1 MFRPDTWAH
10 IRVLV
15 TPHAVCVCVCIH
27 ARTQHIHINA
37 PAKLCSILF
46 EGDPSQV
53 AQAADHADK
62 TDTRPKMPKSLTSES
77 PASVVSTIM
86 VSLFCFLILVLRMCV
101 RLVSRRPNPPTSLS
115 WQSAWRSRTFFFILA
130 FNFVTS

>member
-1 MFRPDTWAH
+1 MGSHPSTSDPTCSECACVHTRTHTTHTHQCP
-10 IRVLV
+10 RKLV
-15 TPHAVCVCVCIH
+15 YPSSFI
-27 ARTQHIHINA
+27 
-37 PAKLCSILF
+37 F

-62 TDTRPKMPKSLTSES
+62 MDTRPKMPKSLTSES
-77 PASVVSTIM
+77 PASSVSTIM
-86 VSLFCFLILVLRMCV
+86 VRLFCFLILVLRMCV

-130 FNFVTS
+130 FNFVTC

>member
-77 PASVVSTIM
+77 PASAVSTIM
-86 VSLFCFLILVLRMCV
+86 VSHTCLTNVRAPGVTTTQPTHITFVAKCLALTDILFYSCF
-101 RLVSRRPNPPTSLS
+101 
-115 WQSAWRSRTFFFILA
+115 
-130 FNFVTS
+130 